1 MFIGEYQHNLDEKG
15 RLAIPT
21 KFRASLK
28 KSVVTRGI
36 DNCLFVFTMDEW
48 LKLAEKLSTL
58 PLSQSNTR
66 AFSRLMLAGAMDL
79 ELDQQGRAVLP
90 EYLRK
95 YAGLNKEVVVAG
107 LYNRLELWDKA
118 EWEKY
123 KLKSEKNSER
133 IAEQLGSLGV

>member
-28 KSVVTRGI
+28 KAVVTKGI

-48 LKLAEKLSTL
+48 LKLAEKLSLL

-95 YAGLNKEVVVAG
+95 YAGLSKEVVVAG
-107 LYNRLELWDKA
+107 LYNRLEVWDKA
-118 EWEKY
+118 EWGKY
-123 KLKSEKNSER
+123 KQRSEKNSER